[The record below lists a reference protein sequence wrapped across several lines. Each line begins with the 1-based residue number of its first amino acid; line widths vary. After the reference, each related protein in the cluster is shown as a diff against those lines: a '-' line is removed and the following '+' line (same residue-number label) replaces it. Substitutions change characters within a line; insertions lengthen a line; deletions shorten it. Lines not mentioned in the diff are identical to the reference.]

1 MIATAVPLLMYEVI
15 DMKRLLIWCIL
26 LIFLLHNAIA
36 ETEQIPGMNW
46 YEIFVRSYQDSDG
59 DGIGDL
65 QGVTDRLDY
74 IRDMGYDGIWLMPIM
89 PSPSYHKYDV
99 TDYMSID
106 PEYGTLEEFRSLVK
120 ECHERGIRLIVDL
133 PINHSSSQHPW
144 FTQACQALRKGDQT
158 NRYVDY
164 YCFSQKNGQKQVKLN
179 GTEWYYEEQF
189 SGGGM
194 PDLNLDSKE
203 VRAEITAIMD
213 FWLNECGVDGF
224 RLDAVT
230 SYYAA
235 DVPQNVA
242 FLRWLNDTAKALKPG
257 CFLVGEAWVGLTSIA
272 EYYESGID
280 SFFLFPAS
288 QAEGYIART
297 IRARSKSAQQYVNF
311 MQQVEEAMGEY
322 LIAPFI
328 GNHDTGRAVGS
339 LQARSAPERA
349 KFAEALVNLMGGAT
363 FTYYGEEIGM
373 VGSGDDPNK
382 RLAMYWNDEDMTD
395 QPPGTTKIEYAFL
408 CVEDQLKDAYSLLN
422 YCKALNHLKK
432 QVPSIA
438 LGENEFVYLDGDV
451 CVMKR
456 TWNGEESYIAVNFS
470 SKTPQNGSVSFESDG
485 FALAGA
491 LDVGEER
498 SSATVNDGMASFTLA
513 PYGVLVFVQ

>member
-1 MIATAVPLLMYEVI
+1 MKKILVWLMVLVSLLG
-15 DMKRLLIWCIL
+15 
-26 LIFLLHNAIA
+26 NAFA
-36 ETEQIPGMNW
+36 EMPKQMPSYNW
-46 YEIFVRSYQDSDG
+46 YEVFVRSYQDSDG

-65 QGVTDRLDY
+65 PGLISRLDY
-74 IRDMGYDGIWLMPIM
+74 ISDMGYDGLWLMPIM

-99 TDYMSID
+99 TDYMAID
-106 PEYGTLEEFRSLVK
+106 PEYGTMEDFLALV
-120 ECHERGIRLIVDL
+120 EGCHERGIRLIIDL
-133 PINHSSSQHPW
+133 PVNHSSVQHPW
-144 FTQACQALRKGDQT
+144 FTQACEALRAGDE
-158 NRYVDY
+158 NAFVDY
-164 YCFSQKNGQKQVKLN
+164 YCFSKESGQKQVPVS

-194 PDLNLDSKE
+194 PDLNLDSE
-203 VRAEITAIMD
+203 QMRAEIAAIMD

-230 SYYAA
+230 SYYAS
-235 DVPQNVA
+235 DVEQNVA

-257 CFLVGEAWVGLTSIA
+257 CFLVGEAWVGLSSIA
-272 EYYESGID
+272 EYYESGVD

-297 IRARSKSAQQYVNF
+297 IRARSKPAQQYVNF
-311 MQQVEEAMGEY
+311 MQQVEEAMGDH

-382 RLAMYWNDEDMTD
+382 RLAMYWNDNDMTD
-395 QPPGTTKIEYAFL
+395 QPPGTTKIEYAFP
-408 CVEDQLKDAYSLLN
+408 CVDEQLQDEDSLLN
-422 YCKALNHLKK
+422 YCKKLNHLKL
-432 QVPSIA
+432 QNPAIA
-438 LGENEFVYLDGDV
+438 LGRNEFVCSDGDV

-456 TWNGEESYIAVNFS
+456 TWNDQECWLFVNFS
-470 SKTPQNGSVSFESDG
+470 AKTVQSGSSRLPEG
-485 FALAGA
+485 WKGRPWTLAGT
-491 LDVGEER
+491 LDVGEE
-498 SSATVNDGMASFTLA
+498 SSRAELSGEEVCFELA
-513 PYGVLVFVQ
+513 PYGILLLVR

>member
-1 MIATAVPLLMYEVI
+1 
-15 DMKRLLIWCIL
+15 MKKVLVWLLILVCL
-26 LIFLLHNAIA
+26 YGSALAQ
-36 ETEQIPGMNW
+36 TQEQTPSYNW
-46 YEIFVRSYQDSDG
+46 YEVFVRSYQDSDG

-65 QGVTDRLDY
+65 TGLISRLDY
-74 IRDMGYDGIWLMPIM
+74 ISDMGYDGLWLMPIM

-99 TDYMSID
+99 TDYMAID
-106 PEYGTLEEFRSLVK
+106 PEYGTMEDFCALV
-120 ECHERGIRLIVDL
+120 EGCHERGIRLIIDL
-133 PINHSSSQHPW
+133 PVNHSSVQHPW
-144 FTQACQALRKGDQT
+144 FTQACEALRTGEE
-158 NRYVDY
+158 NAFVDY
-164 YCFSQKNGQKQVKLN
+164 YCFSKENVQQQVAVG
-179 GTEWYYEEQF
+179 GTDWFYEEQF

-194 PDLNLDSKE
+194 PDLNLDSE
-203 VRAEITAIMD
+203 AVRAEIAAIMD

-230 SYYAA
+230 SYYAS
-235 DVPQNVA
+235 DVSQNVA
-242 FLRWLNDTAKALKPG
+242 FLRWLNDTAKTLKPG
-257 CFLVGEAWVGLTSIA
+257 CYLVGEAWVGLSSIA

-297 IRARSKSAQQYVNF
+297 IRARSKPAQQYIHF
-311 MQQVEEAMGEY
+311 MQQVEEAMGDY

-339 LQARSAPERA
+339 LQARSVPERA

-373 VGSGDDPNK
+373 VGSGDDTNK
-382 RLAMYWNDEDMTD
+382 RLAMYWNDGDMTA
-395 QPPGTTKIEYAFL
+395 QPPGTTKIEYAFPG
-408 CVEDQLKDAYSLLN
+408 VDEQLQDEYSLLN

-438 LGENEFVYLDGDV
+438 LGENEFVYSDGDV

-456 TWNGEESYIAVNFS
+456 TWNGEESYVLVNFS
-470 SKTPQNGSVSFESDG
+470 SKTAQSGSIAIQGDG
-485 FALAGA
+485 FVLAGA
-491 LDVGEER
+491 LDVGQER
-498 SSATVNDGMASFTLA
+498 SDAQISGGEASFTLA
-513 PYGVLVFVQ
+513 PYGILVLVR

>member
-1 MIATAVPLLMYEVI
+1 
-15 DMKRLLIWCIL
+15 MKRI
-26 LIFLLHNAIA
+26 
-36 ETEQIPGMNW
+36 GMWLVVLMCLMGVSASGEGQLNSYSW
-46 YEIFVRSYQDSDG
+46 YEIFVRSYQDSNG

-65 QGVTDRLDY
+65 PGVMSRLDY
-74 IRDMGYDGIWLMPIM
+74 IEDMGYDGIWLMPVM

-99 TDYMSID
+99 TDYMAID
-106 PEYGTLEEFRSLVK
+106 PEYGTMEDFKTLVRA
-120 ECHERGIRLIVDL
+120 CHERGIRLIVDL
-133 PINHSSSQHPW
+133 PINHSSVQHPW
-144 FTQACQALRKGDQT
+144 FVQACEALRTGDET
-158 NRYVDY
+158 NAYTDY
-164 YCFSQKNGQKQVKLN
+164 YCFAKQDGQKQVRVSE
-179 GTEWYYEEQF
+179 TDWYYEEQF
-189 SGGGM
+189 SGGDM
-194 PDLNLDSKE
+194 PDLNLDSE
-203 VRAEITAIMD
+203 AVRAEITAIID

-235 DVPQNVA
+235 DVEKNVA
-242 FLRWLNDTAKALKPG
+242 FLRWFNDTAKALKPD
-257 CFLVGEAWVGLTSIA
+257 CYLVGEAWAGLSTIA
-272 EYYESGID
+272 EYYESGLD

-288 QAEGYIART
+288 QAEGYIAKT
-297 IRARSKSAQQYVNF
+297 IRARSKPAQQYVGF
-311 MQQVEEAMGEY
+311 MRQVEEVMGDR

-382 RLAMYWNDEDMTD
+382 RLAMYWNDGDMTA
-395 QPPGTTKIEYAFL
+395 QPPGTTKAEYAFP
-408 CVEDQLKDAYSLLN
+408 CVDEQLEDEHSLLG

-438 LGENEFVYLDGDV
+438 LGKNEFVYSDDEL

-456 TWNGEESYIAVNFS
+456 TWKGEESYAVVNFS
-470 SKTPQNGSVSFESDG
+470 AKTTHEYVLHEEGLK
-485 FALAGA
+485 LAGQ
-491 LDVGEER
+491 LDAFVEKARAEIR
-498 SSATVNDGMASFTLA
+498 PDGAAVTLP
-513 PYGVLVFVQ
+513 PYAIVIFVK

>member
-1 MIATAVPLLMYEVI
+1 MKRMIALVLVVLSLLGG
-15 DMKRLLIWCIL
+15 
-26 LIFLLHNAIA
+26 ASA
-36 ETEQIPGMNW
+36 EQELSISFNW

-65 QGVTDRLDY
+65 RGLISRLDY
-74 IRDMGYDGIWLMPIM
+74 ISDMGYDGIWLMPVM

-99 TDYMSID
+99 TNYMDID
-106 PEYGTLEEFRSLVK
+106 PQYGTLEDFKVLAE
-120 ECHERGIRLIVDL
+120 ECHERGIRLIIDL
-133 PINHSSSQHPW
+133 VVNHSSSQHPW
-144 FTQACQALRKGDQT
+144 FEQACEALRAGET
-158 NRYVDY
+158 ENPYVEY
-164 YCFSQKNGQKQVKLN
+164 YCFSKESGQKQVQVS
-179 GTEWYYEEQF
+179 GTDWYYEEQF

-194 PDLNLDSKE
+194 PDLNLDSE
-203 VRAEITAIMD
+203 ALRAQITAIMD

-235 DVPQNVA
+235 DMEKNVA

-257 CFLVGEAWVGLTSIA
+257 CYLVGEAWVGLSSIA
-272 EYYESGID
+272 EYYESGVD

-288 QAEGYIART
+288 QAEGFIART
-297 IRARSKSAQQYVNF
+297 IRARSKPAQQYVNF

-339 LQARSAPERA
+339 LQARSVPERA
-349 KFAEALVNLMGGAT
+349 KFAEALVNLMGGAA

-382 RLAMYWNDEDMTD
+382 RLAMYWNDGDMTD
-395 QPPGTTKIEYAFL
+395 QPPGTTKIEYAFP
-408 CVEDQLKDAYSLLN
+408 CVDDQLEDEHSLLN
-422 YCKALNHLKK
+422 YCKQLNHLKK

-438 LGENEFVYLDGDV
+438 LGENELVYSDGDL

-456 TWNGEESYIAVNFS
+456 TWNGEESYIIVNFS
-470 SKTPQNGSVSFESDG
+470 AKATHQYVLQEKGLK
-485 FALAGA
+485 LAGQ
-491 LDVGEER
+491 LDAFAQKAEAEIQP
-498 SSATVNDGMASFTLA
+498 DGAAVVLP
-513 PYGVLVFVQ
+513 PYAIVVFVR

>member
-1 MIATAVPLLMYEVI
+1 MK
-15 DMKRLLIWCIL
+15 KRLLIWCFL
-26 LIFLLHNAIA
+26 LIFACHTALADPAPLPS
-36 ETEQIPGMNW
+36 TNW

-59 DGIGDL
+59 DDIGDL
-65 QGVTDRLDY
+65 QGVISRLDY
-74 IRDMGYDGIWLMPIM
+74 ISEMGFDGIWLMPVM

-99 TDYMSID
+99 TDYMAID
-106 PEYGTLEEFRSLVK
+106 PEYGTLEDFRALV
-120 ECHERGIRLIVDL
+120 EGCHARGIRLIIDL
-133 PINHSSSQHPW
+133 PVNHSSTQHPW
-144 FTQACQALRKGDQT
+144 FIQACEALRGGDAQ
-158 NRYVDY
+158 NRYADY
-164 YCFSQKNGQKQVKLN
+164 YCFSRESGQKHAPVS
-179 GTEWYYEEQF
+179 GTEWFYEEQF

-194 PDLNLDSKE
+194 PDLNLDSDA

-213 FWLNECGVDGF
+213 FWLNACGVDGF

-230 SYYAA
+230 SYYAS

-297 IRARSKSAQQYVNF
+297 IRARSKPAQQYVHY

-349 KFAEALVNLMGGAT
+349 KFAEALVNLMGGAA

-373 VGSGDDPNK
+373 VGSGEDPNK
-382 RLAMYWNDEDMTD
+382 RLAMYWNDGDMTA
-395 QPPGTTKIEYAFL
+395 QPPGTTKVEYAFP
-408 CVEDQLKDAYSLLN
+408 CVDDQLKDEYSLLN

-432 QVPSIA
+432 QNASIA
-438 LGENEFVYLDGDV
+438 LGENEFVYSDGDV
-451 CVMKR
+451 CVMR
-456 TWNGEESYIAVNFS
+456 RIWNGEESYIAVNFS
-470 SKTPQNGSVSFESDG
+470 SKTPKQGSIAFESDG
-485 FALAGA
+485 FALAGC
-491 LDVGEER
+491 LDVGQER
-498 SSATVNDGMASFTLA
+498 STAAVDGKQASFVLA
-513 PYGVLVFVQ
+513 PYGILVFAN